1 MRSAEPPPDRP
12 ANGHPPISVGTL
24 AVATHDTAVCR
35 AGEVGVCYDVYEIGG
50 RPGYSFLFQDGGYD
64 GFSPDDVARFL
75 DVHPARDEAASAYTF
90 RNVERLRRDYERG
103 HFQSALGPPAL

>member
-1 MRSAEPPPDRP
+1 MPLRDPAARPPVVE
-12 ANGHPPISVGTL
+12 VGTL
-24 AVATHDTAVCR
+24 AVATRGTGVCR
-35 AGEVGVCYDVYEIGG
+35 TGEVGVCYDVYEIGD

-75 DVHPARDEAASAYTF
+75 EVQPARDAHAAGYAF

-103 HFQSALGPPAL
+103 HFQSALGPPTR